1 LEKFYEADSGR
12 VLIDGVDIKTIS
24 PTLLHRHVG
33 LVSQEPTLFA
43 MSIRDNIR
51 YAVDT
56 INFNVRKEAL
66 DGIIPVGDV
75 DSLLIPINEEI
86 MIEAA
91 KKANAHNFIMNLPDG
106 YDTIIGERGVSL
118 SGGQKQRIAIA
129 RAVLQDPK
137 ILLLDEATSALD
149 SKSETIVQNALDKLM
164 QGRTTIVIA
173 HNLSTI
179 HNCDRI
185 IVMSQGKIVE
195 SGNHVDLCVMNG
207 TYAKMATRKQSFR
220 SSKRITLNN
229 ESLDLSSGTEPTIEE
244 EHRTLVERE
253 TSSFLLFRFFKMIGF
268 EWIVLTP
275 VSVIITIIYM

>member
-66 DGIIPVGDV
+66 DGIIQAGDV
-75 DSLLIPINEEI
+75 DSLLVPINEEI

-164 QGRTTIVIA
+164 QGRTTIIIA

-229 ESLDLSSGTEPTIEE
+229 ESLDLSSGTEPAVEE

-253 TSSFLLFRFFKMIGF
+253 TSSFSLFRFFKMIGF

-275 VSVIITIIYM
+275 VSVIITIVYM